1 MLKSDKCVNK
11 MWFLRVSDM
20 FTFVFSSGRKAWNEC
35 TVNGNRDQRAMLEIA
50 GNILVTTN
58 IT

>member
-1 MLKSDKCVNK
+1 
-11 MWFLRVSDM
+11 M

-50 GNILVTTN
+50 GNILVTTD
-58 IT
+58 IA